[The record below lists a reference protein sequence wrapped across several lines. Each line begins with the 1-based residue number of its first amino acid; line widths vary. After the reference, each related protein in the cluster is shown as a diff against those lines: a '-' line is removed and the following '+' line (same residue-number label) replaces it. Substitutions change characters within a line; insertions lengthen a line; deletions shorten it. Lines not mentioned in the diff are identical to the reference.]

1 MSSASAPNRFV
12 AAIDRWVRF
21 VLRHWLSL
29 LTLLFF
35 VYITLP
41 LLAPVLMR
49 AGAELPARIIYTI
62 YIPFCHQLP
71 ERSYFLFGE
80 APVYSLEELQAAGVA
95 TGGLLER
102 RFYNGDHEHGYK
114 AALCERDLA
123 IYGSMFVLG
132 AFLLVR
138 KRRPPRLK
146 PLWYVLFFVLP
157 IAVDGLSQLA
167 GFRESNWALRTLT
180 GALFGIGT
188 LWFVYPYLAD
198 ALNPEYEG

>member
-1 MSSASAPNRFV
+1 MSTAPSAPNRFV
-12 AAIDRWVRF
+12 STIDRWVRF

-49 AGAELPARIIYTI
+49 AGAELPARVIYTI

-80 APVYSLEELQAAGVA
+80 APVYSLEELQTAGVA

-132 AFLLVR
+132 VFLLVR

-157 IAVDGLSQLA
+157 MAVDGLTQLA
-167 GFRESNWALRTLT
+167 GLRESNWALRTLT

-198 ALNPEYEG
+198 ALNPDYE

>member
-1 MSSASAPNRFV
+1 MSAASPAPNRFV
-12 AAIDRWVRF
+12 STIDRWVQF

-29 LTLLFF
+29 LTLLFL
-35 VYITLP
+35 VYVALP
-41 LLAPVLMR
+41 LLAPALMR
-49 AGAELPARIIYTI
+49 VGAELPARAIYTL

-71 ERSYFLFGE
+71 ERSYFIFGE
-80 APVYSLEELQAAGVA
+80 SHIYSLDELQAAGVA

-102 RFYNGDHEHGYK
+102 RFYTGDPEHGYK

-123 IYGSMFVLG
+123 IYGSMFLFG
-132 AFLLVR
+132 LFLLVR

-157 IAVDGLSQLA
+157 IAVDGLTQLA
-167 GFRESNWALRTLT
+167 GLRESNWILRTLT
-180 GALFGIGT
+180 GALFGLGT

-198 ALNPEYEG
+198 ALEPQQR